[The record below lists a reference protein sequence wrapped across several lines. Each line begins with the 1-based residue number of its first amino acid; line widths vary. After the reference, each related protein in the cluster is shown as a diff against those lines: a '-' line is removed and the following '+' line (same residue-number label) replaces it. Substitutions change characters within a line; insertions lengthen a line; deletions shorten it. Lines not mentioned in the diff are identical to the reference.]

1 MSNLALAFTLSF
13 FAGAASA
20 VGGLLSFF
28 IKKENLSALAIGL
41 GFSAGVMTYVSFVEI
56 LPHAQTAL
64 TKLYGSGCGP
74 WLAVGLF
81 FAGIGVA
88 WGVDRCLPPLHIKE
102 DTLKQSAK
110 LKQTGIFTAVALT
123 LHNFPEGLATFF
135 SALDSVTLGLSIA
148 LAVFIHNIPEGMA
161 VALPVYH
168 STGSR
173 KKAFWASAASGM
185 AEPVGAVVGYFI
197 LNAVL
202 HEALLGVLFAG
213 VAGIMV
219 YLALDELL
227 PTAHD
232 YGHGHQVISGVIG
245 GMALMAVV
253 LLVF

>member
-1 MSNLALAFTLSF
+1 MGPLIFAFTLSF
-13 FAGAASA
+13 LAGAASA

-28 IKKENLSALAIGL
+28 IKKESLSALAIGL
-41 GFSAGVMTYVSFVEI
+41 GFLAGVMIYVSFMEI
-56 LPHAQTAL
+56 LPHAQNAL
-64 TKLYGSGCGP
+64 TLLYGSSCGP
-74 WLAVGLF
+74 WLTVALF

-88 WGVDRCLPPLHIKE
+88 WGVDRCLPPLHVKE
-102 DTLKQSAK
+102 DTLKQTAK

-135 SALDSVTLGLSIA
+135 SALDSVTLGFSIA
-148 LAVFIHNIPEGMA
+148 LAVAIHNIPEGIA

-173 KKAFWASAASGM
+173 QKAFWASAASGM
-185 AEPVGAVVGYFI
+185 AEPVGAVAGYF
-197 LNAVL
+197 LLHAVL

>member
-1 MSNLALAFTLSF
+1 MNSLVFAFTLSF
-13 FAGAASA
+13 LAGLASA

-28 IKKENLSALAIGL
+28 IKKENLSALAVGL
-41 GFSAGVMTYVSFVEI
+41 GFSAGVMIYVSFVEL

-64 TKLYGSGCGP
+64 TSLYGSSYGP
-74 WLAVGLF
+74 WLTVALF

-88 WGVDRCLPPLHIKE
+88 WGVDRCLPPLHVKE
-102 DTLKQSAK
+102 ESLKQTAK
-110 LKQTGIFTAVALT
+110 LKQTGLFTAVALA

-135 SALDSVTLGLSIA
+135 SALDSVTLGFSIA
-148 LAVFIHNIPEGMA
+148 LAVAIHNIPEGIA

-173 KKAFWASAASGM
+173 TKAFWASAASGM
-185 AEPVGAVVGYFI
+185 AEPVGAVAGYF
-197 LNAVL
+197 LLHAVL

>member
-1 MSNLALAFTLSF
+1 MGPLIFAFTLSF
-13 FAGAASA
+13 LAGAASA

-28 IKKENLSALAIGL
+28 IKKESLSALAIGL
-41 GFSAGVMTYVSFVEI
+41 GFSAGVMIYVSFMEI
-56 LPHAQTAL
+56 LPHAQNAL
-64 TKLYGSGCGP
+64 TLLYGSSCGP
-74 WLAVGLF
+74 WLTVALF

-88 WGVDRCLPPLHIKE
+88 WGVDRCLPPLHVKE
-102 DTLKQSAK
+102 DTLKQTAK

-135 SALDSVTLGLSIA
+135 SALDSVTLGFSIA
-148 LAVFIHNIPEGMA
+148 LAVAIHNIPEGIA

-173 KKAFWASAASGM
+173 QKAFWASAASGM
-185 AEPVGAVVGYFI
+185 AEPVGAVAGYF
-197 LNAVL
+197 LLHAVL

>member
-1 MSNLALAFTLSF
+1 MSSLLFAFTLSF
-13 FAGAASA
+13 LAGLASA

-28 IKKENLSALAIGL
+28 IKKENLSALAVGL
-41 GFSAGVMTYVSFVEI
+41 GFSAGVMIYVSFMEL
-56 LPHAQTAL
+56 LPYAQNAL
-64 TKLYGSGCGP
+64 TLLYGSSCGP
-74 WLAVGLF
+74 WLTVALF
-81 FAGIGVA
+81 FVGIGVA
-88 WGVDRCLPPLHIKE
+88 WGVDRCLPPLHVKE
-102 DTLKQSAK
+102 ESLKQTAK
-110 LKQTGIFTAVALT
+110 LKQTGLFTAVALA

-135 SALDSVTLGLSIA
+135 SALDSVTLGFSIA
-148 LAVFIHNIPEGMA
+148 LAVAIHNIPEGIA

-173 KKAFWASAASGM
+173 QKAFWASAASGM
-185 AEPVGAVVGYFI
+185 AEPVGAVAGYF
-197 LNAVL
+197 LLHAVL
-202 HEALLGVLFAG
+202 HEALLGVLFAV

>member
-1 MSNLALAFTLSF
+1 MPPIAVAFLLSF
-13 FAGAASA
+13 LAGAASA

-41 GFSAGVMTYVSFVEI
+41 GFSAGVMLYVSFAEI
-56 LPHAQTAL
+56 LPHAKTAL
-64 TKLYGSGCGP
+64 SLLYGNTTGA
-74 WLAVGLF
+74 WLSVGIF
-81 FAGIGVA
+81 FAGTLLA
-88 WGVDRCLPPLHIKE
+88 LGVDRCLPPLHVKE
-102 DTLKQSAK
+102 ESLKQTSK
-110 LKQTGIFTAVALT
+110 LKQTGLFTALALT

-135 SALDSVTLGLSIA
+135 SALDSMTLGLSIA
-148 LAVFIHNIPEGMA
+148 VAVAIHNIPEGIA

-173 KKAFWASAASGM
+173 QKAFWASAASGM
-185 AEPVGAVVGYFI
+185 AEPVGAVAGYFI
-197 LNAVL
+197 LDYFL
-202 HEALLGVLFAG
+202 HDAILGVLFAA

-232 YGHGHQVISGVIG
+232 YGHEHQVISGVLG

-253 LLVF
+253 LLIF

>member
-1 MSNLALAFTLSF
+1 MPPLVTAFILSF
-13 FAGAASA
+13 LAGAASA
-20 VGGLLSFF
+20 AGGVLSFF

-41 GFSAGVMTYVSFVEI
+41 GFSAGVMLYVSFAE
-56 LPHAQTAL
+56 LFPHAKTL
-64 TKLYGSGCGP
+64 LSTLYGNPAGA

-81 FAGIGVA
+81 FAGTLLA
-88 WGVDRCLPPLHIKE
+88 LGVDRCLPPLHVQE
-102 DTLKQSAK
+102 DTLKQTTK
-110 LKQTGIFTAVALT
+110 LKQTGLFTALALT

-135 SALDSVTLGLSIA
+135 SALDSLTLGLSIA
-148 LAVFIHNIPEGMA
+148 AAVAIHNIPEGMA

-173 KKAFWASAASGM
+173 AKAFWASAASGM
-185 AEPVGAVVGYFI
+185 AEPVGAVAGYFI
-197 LNAVL
+197 LDYFL
-202 HEALLGVLFAG
+202 HETILGVLFAA

-232 YGHGHQVISGVIG
+232 YGHGHQVISGVLG
-245 GMALMAVV
+245 GMALMALV

>member
-1 MSNLALAFTLSF
+1 MGQLLFAFTLSF
-13 FAGAASA
+13 LAGAASA
-20 VGGLLSFF
+20 IGGLLSFF
-28 IKKENLSALAIGL
+28 IKKENLSALAVGL
-41 GFSAGVMTYVSFVEI
+41 GFSAGVMIYISFMEI

-64 TKLYGSGCGP
+64 GTLYGSEKGP
-74 WLAVGLF
+74 WLTAILF
-81 FAGIGVA
+81 FAGIFIACGV
-88 WGVDRCLPPLHIKE
+88 GRRLPPLHVKE
-102 DTLKQSAK
+102 DTLRQTAK

-135 SALDSVTLGLSIA
+135 SALDSATLGFSIA
-148 LAVFIHNIPEGMA
+148 LAVAIHNIPEGIA

-173 KKAFWASAASGM
+173 QKAFWASAASGM
-185 AEPVGAVVGYFI
+185 AEPVGAVAGYFI
-197 LNAVL
+197 LDYFL
-202 HEALLGVLFAG
+202 HEGILGVLFAV

-232 YGHGHQVISGVIG
+232 YGHGHQVISGVIS
-245 GMALMAVV
+245 GMVLMAVV

>member
-1 MSNLALAFTLSF
+1 MSSLLFAFTLSF
-13 FAGAASA
+13 LAGLASA

-28 IKKENLSALAIGL
+28 IKKENLAALAVGL
-41 GFSAGVMTYVSFVEI
+41 GFSAGVMIYVSFMEL
-56 LPHAQTAL
+56 LPHAQNAL
-64 TKLYGSGCGP
+64 TLLYGSSCGP
-74 WLAVGLF
+74 WLTVVLF

-88 WGVDRCLPPLHIKE
+88 WGVDRCLPPLHVKE
-102 DTLKQSAK
+102 DTLKQTAK
-110 LKQTGIFTAVALT
+110 LKQTGIFTAVALA

-135 SALDSVTLGLSIA
+135 SALDSVTLGFSIA
-148 LAVFIHNIPEGMA
+148 LAVAIHNIPEGIA

-173 KKAFWASAASGM
+173 RKAFWASAASGM
-185 AEPVGAVVGYFI
+185 AEPVGAVAGYF
-197 LNAVL
+197 LLHAVL

-232 YGHGHQVISGVIG
+232 YGQGHQVISGVIG

>member
-1 MSNLALAFTLSF
+1 MSQLLFAFTLSF
-13 FAGAASA
+13 LAGAASA

-41 GFSAGVMTYVSFVEI
+41 GFSAGVMIYVSFMEI
-56 LPHAQTAL
+56 LPHAQNAL
-64 TKLYGSGCGP
+64 TLLYGANGK
-74 WLAVGLF
+74 WLTVLLF
-81 FAGIGVA
+81 FVGIALA
-88 WGVDRCLPPLHIKE
+88 WGVDRCLPPLHVKE
-102 DTLKQSAK
+102 ESLKQTAK
-110 LKQTGIFTAVALT
+110 LKQTGIFTAVALI

-135 SALDSVTLGLSIA
+135 SALDSVTLGFSIA
-148 LAVFIHNIPEGMA
+148 LAVAIHNIPEGIA

-173 KKAFWASAASGM
+173 AKAFWASAASGM
-185 AEPVGAVVGYFI
+185 AEPVGAVAGYFI
-197 LNAVL
+197 LDYFL
-202 HEALLGVLFAG
+202 HDALLGVLFAG

-253 LLVF
+253 LLIF

>member
-1 MSNLALAFTLSF
+1 MTQLVYAFALSF
-13 FAGAASA
+13 LAGAASA
-20 VGGLLSFF
+20 MGGICSFF
-28 IKKENLSALAIGL
+28 IKKENLSALAVGL
-41 GFSAGVMTYVSFVEI
+41 GFSAGVMIYVSFMEI
-56 LPHAQTAL
+56 LPHAQNTLSA
-64 TKLYGSGCGP
+64 LYGMEYGK
-74 WLAVGLF
+74 WLCVGLF
-81 FAGIGVA
+81 FVGTALA
-88 WGVDRCLPPLHIKE
+88 WGVDRFLPPLHVRPGIL
-102 DTLKQSAK
+102 DQSAR

-135 SALDSVTLGLSIA
+135 STLDSMKLGISIA
-148 LAVFIHNIPEGMA
+148 LAVAIHNIPEGIA
-161 VALPVYH
+161 VALPIYH

-197 LNAVL
+197 LHAVL
-202 HEALLGVLFAG
+202 QEAVLGILFAV

-232 YGHGHQVISGVIG
+232 YGYGHQVIGGVLSG
-245 GMALMAVV
+245 MLLMAVV

>member
-1 MSNLALAFTLSF
+1 MGPLIFAFTLSF
-13 FAGAASA
+13 LAGAASA

-28 IKKENLSALAIGL
+28 IKKESLSALAIGL
-41 GFSAGVMTYVSFVEI
+41 GFLAGVMIYVSFMEI
-56 LPHAQTAL
+56 LPHAQNAL
-64 TKLYGSGCGP
+64 TLLYGSSCGP
-74 WLAVGLF
+74 WLTVALF

-88 WGVDRCLPPLHIKE
+88 WGVDRCLPPLHVKE
-102 DTLKQSAK
+102 DTLKQTAK

-123 LHNFPEGLATFF
+123 LHNFPEGLVTFF
-135 SALDSVTLGLSIA
+135 SALDSVTLGFSIA
-148 LAVFIHNIPEGMA
+148 LAVAIHNIPEGIA

-173 KKAFWASAASGM
+173 QKAFWASAASGM
-185 AEPVGAVVGYFI
+185 AEPVGAVAGYF
-197 LNAVL
+197 LLHAVL

>member
-1 MSNLALAFTLSF
+1 MNHLLLAFILSF
-13 FAGAASA
+13 LAGAASA

-41 GFSAGVMTYVSFVEI
+41 GFSAGVMIYVSFMEI
-56 LPHAQTAL
+56 LPHAQNAL
-64 TKLYGSGCGP
+64 TSLYGNYGP
-74 WLAVGLF
+74 WFTVLLF
-81 FAGIGVA
+81 FAGIGLA
-88 WGVDRCLPPLHIKE
+88 WGVDRCLPPLHVKE
-102 DTLKQSAK
+102 DTLKQTAK

-135 SALDSVTLGLSIA
+135 SALDSVTLGFSIA
-148 LAVFIHNIPEGMA
+148 LAVAIHNIPEGIA

-173 KKAFWASAASGM
+173 QKAFWASAVSGM
-185 AEPVGAVVGYFI
+185 AEPVGAVMGYFI
-197 LNAVL
+197 LSAVL
-202 HEALLGVLFAG
+202 HEALLGVLFAI

-253 LLVF
+253 LLIF

>member
-1 MSNLALAFTLSF
+1 MGPLIFAFTLSF
-13 FAGAASA
+13 LAGAASA

-28 IKKENLSALAIGL
+28 IKKESLSALAIGL
-41 GFSAGVMTYVSFVEI
+41 GFSAGVMIYVSFMEI
-56 LPHAQTAL
+56 LPHAQNAL
-64 TKLYGSGCGP
+64 TLLYGSSCGP
-74 WLAVGLF
+74 WLTVALF

-88 WGVDRCLPPLHIKE
+88 WGVDRCLPPLHVKE
-102 DTLKQSAK
+102 DTLKQTAK
-110 LKQTGIFTAVALT
+110 LQQTGIFTAVALT

-135 SALDSVTLGLSIA
+135 SALDSVTLGFSIA
-148 LAVFIHNIPEGMA
+148 LAVAIHNIPEGIA

-173 KKAFWASAASGM
+173 QKAFWASAASGM
-185 AEPVGAVVGYFI
+185 AEPVGAVAGYF
-197 LNAVL
+197 LLHAVL

>member
-1 MSNLALAFTLSF
+1 MNHFVFAFVLSF
-13 FAGAASA
+13 LAGAASA
-20 VGGLLSFF
+20 VGGLCSFF
-28 IKKENLSALAIGL
+28 IKKENLTALAIGL
-41 GFSAGVMTYVSFVEI
+41 GFSAGVMLYVSFVEI

-64 TKLYGSGCGP
+64 TSLYGKRGP

-81 FAGIGVA
+81 FVGTAIA
-88 WGVDRCLPPLHIKE
+88 WGVDRCLPPLHVKE
-102 DTLKQSAK
+102 ETLQQSAK
-110 LKQTGIFTAVALT
+110 LRQTGLFTALALA

-148 LAVFIHNIPEGMA
+148 FAVAIHNIPEGMA

-173 KKAFWASAASGM
+173 PKAFWASAASGM
-185 AEPVGAVVGYFI
+185 AEPVGAVVGYFV
-197 LNAVL
+197 LDYFL
-202 HEALLGVLFAG
+202 HEAVLGVLFAV

-232 YGHGHQVISGVIG
+232 YGHGHQVIGGVLS

-253 LLVF
+253 LLIF

>member
-1 MSNLALAFTLSF
+1 MDHFLLAFLLSF
-13 FAGAASA
+13 AAGAASA
-20 VGGLLSFF
+20 VGGLCSFF

-41 GFSAGVMTYVSFVEI
+41 GFSAVVMLYVSFMEI
-56 LPHAQTAL
+56 LPHAQNAL
-64 TKLYGSGCGP
+64 SILYTEAKGP

-81 FAGIGVA
+81 FVGIAIA
-88 WGVDRCLPPLHIKE
+88 WGVDRCLPPLHVKE
-102 DTLKQSAK
+102 ESFSQSAK
-110 LKQTGIFTAVALT
+110 LKQTGLFTAFALT

-135 SALDSVTLGLSIA
+135 SAMDSVTLGFSIA
-148 LAVFIHNIPEGMA
+148 LAVAIHNIPEGIA
-161 VALPVYH
+161 VALPIYH

-173 KKAFWASAASGM
+173 SKAFWASAASGM
-185 AEPVGAVVGYFI
+185 AEPIGAVVGYLI
-197 LNAVL
+197 LHAVL
-202 HEALLGVLFAG
+202 QEAVLGILFAL

-245 GMALMAVV
+245 GMLLMALV

>member
-1 MSNLALAFTLSF
+1 MSHFLLAFILSF
-13 FAGAASA
+13 VAGAASA

-41 GFSAGVMTYVSFVEI
+41 GFSAGVMIYVSFMEI
-56 LPHAQTAL
+56 LPHANNAL
-64 TKLYGSGCGP
+64 SDLYGSTQGP
-74 WLAVGLF
+74 WFAVGLF
-81 FAGIGVA
+81 FVGTAIA
-88 WGVDRCLPPLHIKE
+88 WGVDRCLPPLHVRE
-102 DTLKQSAK
+102 ESLQQSAK
-110 LKQTGIFTAVALT
+110 LRQTGLFTAVALT

-135 SALDSVTLGLSIA
+135 SALDSVTLGFSIA
-148 LAVFIHNIPEGMA
+148 LAVAIHNIPEGIA
-161 VALPVYH
+161 VALPIYH

-173 KKAFWASAASGM
+173 SKAFLSSVASGM
-185 AEPVGAVVGYFI
+185 AEPIGAIVGYFV
-197 LNAVL
+197 LHAVL
-202 HEALLGVLFAG
+202 QEAVLGVLFAL

>member
-1 MSNLALAFTLSF
+1 MSQLLFAFTLSF
-13 FAGAASA
+13 LAGAASA
-20 VGGLLSFF
+20 AGGLLSFF
-28 IKKENLSALAIGL
+28 IKKENLSALAVGL
-41 GFSAGVMTYVSFVEI
+41 GFSAGVMIYVSFMEI

-64 TKLYGSGCGP
+64 TLLYGGRGP
-74 WLAVGLF
+74 WLTTALF
-81 FAGIGVA
+81 FVGIILA
-88 WGVDRCLPPLHIKE
+88 WGVDQCLPPLHVKE
-102 DTLKQSAK
+102 ESLQQSSK

-135 SALDSVTLGLSIA
+135 SALDSVTLGFSIA
-148 LAVFIHNIPEGMA
+148 LAVAIHNIPEGIA

-173 KKAFWASAASGM
+173 QKAFWASAASGM
-185 AEPVGAVVGYFI
+185 AEPVGAVAGYFI
-197 LNAVL
+197 LDSFL
-202 HEALLGVLFAG
+202 HEAVLGVLFAA

-253 LLVF
+253 FLIF

>member
-1 MSNLALAFTLSF
+1 MTALTIAFLLSF

-28 IKKENLSALAIGL
+28 MKKENFSALAIGL
-41 GFSAGVMTYVSFVEI
+41 GFSAGVMLYVSFMEI
-56 LPHAQTAL
+56 LPHAKTTL
-64 TKLYGSGCGP
+64 SGLYGPSTGAWGC
-74 WLAVGLF
+74 VGLF
-81 FAGIGVA
+81 FVGMMLAF
-88 WGVDRCLPPLHIKE
+88 GVDRCLPPLHVKE
-102 DTLKQSAK
+102 ETLKQTAK
-110 LKQTGIFTAVALT
+110 LKQTGLFTALALT

-135 SALDSVTLGLSIA
+135 SALDNLTLGISIA
-148 LAVFIHNIPEGMA
+148 LAVAIHNIPEGMA

-197 LNAVL
+197 LDYFL
-202 HEALLGVLFAG
+202 HEAILGVLFAA

-232 YGHGHQVISGVIG
+232 YGHGHQVISGVLS

-253 LLVF
+253 LLIF

>member
-1 MSNLALAFTLSF
+1 MNPLVFAFTLSF
-13 FAGAASA
+13 LAGAASA

-28 IKKENLSALAIGL
+28 VKKENLSALAIGL
-41 GFSAGVMTYVSFVEI
+41 GFSAGVMIYVSFVEI

-74 WLAVGLF
+74 WLAAGLF

-88 WGVDRCLPPLHIKE
+88 WGVDRCLPPLHVKE

-253 LLVF
+253 LLIF